1 MVTISNRDEKMIIW
15 SFMEELCD
23 KYFYASEN
31 DITTDFNI
39 NEFCNMGIFSK
50 YLLRTGVQ
58 GVNGSSGGAHILD
71 TLKKYAELEGF
82 IKIDGYIVQLTEK
95 GIAERQKSHRDWD
108 GI

>member
-1 MVTISNRDEKMIIW
+1 
-15 SFMEELCD
+15 
-23 KYFYASEN
+23 
-31 DITTDFNI
+31 
-39 NEFCNMGIFSK
+39 
-50 YLLRTGVQ
+50 
-58 GVNGSSGGAHILD
+58 LD